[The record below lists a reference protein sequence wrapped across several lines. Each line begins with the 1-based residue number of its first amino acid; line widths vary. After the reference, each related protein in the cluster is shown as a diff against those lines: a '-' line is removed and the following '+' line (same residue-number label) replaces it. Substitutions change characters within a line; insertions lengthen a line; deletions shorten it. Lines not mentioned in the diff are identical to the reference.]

1 MVAEIQD
8 ERVGK
13 AHNIYIDTARA
24 LMYLCLVSPIVN
36 GSENSLIPIRVYS
49 LENPLSPQIVFSGI
63 DDLDEVHDLEVRGE
77 IAILS
82 CGFQGMRVYDFTDPT
97 TPIYLSNLEFYQEQ
111 GYNHQGSLSEDGKTY
126 VFADET
132 PGTKIKKCSVSEDF
146 TIQIQQR
153 FGVENI
159 PYDKTAHNIEVIGS
173 LAYVAYYNDGLK
185 IYDLRTNPPNEI
197 ASYDTHTD
205 LPGNEFSMWGAW
217 GIEAGVSNNRV
228 LVSDRIS
235 GLYLFDFDRDFFEQA
250 QSPSALNCYP
260 NPVSSG
266 GTISIRT
273 ANDGISSFAITLKDQ
288 TGKELLKKEI
298 FDNSFTTA
306 ALNIA
311 QGTYFLTIEFPEE
324 LFMNNE
330 TIKVVVK

>member
-1 MVAEIQD
+1 M
-8 ERVGK
+8 
-13 AHNIYIDTARA
+13 
-24 LMYLCLVSPIVN
+24 
-36 GSENSLIPIRVYS
+36 
-49 LENPLSPQIVFSGI
+49 
-63 DDLDEVHDLEVRGE
+63 
-77 IAILS
+77 
-82 CGFQGMRVYDFTDPT
+82 
-97 TPIYLSNLEFYQEQ
+97 
-111 GYNHQGSLSEDGKTY
+111 
-126 VFADET
+126 
-132 PGTKIKKCSVSEDF
+132 
-146 TIQIQQR
+146 
-153 FGVENI
+153 
-159 PYDKTAHNIEVIGS
+159 IGS

-185 IYDLRTNPPNEI
+185 VYDLRTNPPNEI

-273 ANDGISSFAITLKDQ
+273 ANDDISSFAITLKDQ